1 MQAFVSSIP
10 APTSAAA
17 VDVRA
22 VQAIDATFDLDAFM
36 AGASSLFRDVRAAF
50 NTGSLDSVAGRLSPE
65 LTAIM
70 GKQLQYATATARQQN
85 LTSID
90 DLSVALL
97 GLDVGS
103 AGEILTVVRYDVV
116 GRLGLVMLNATVPA
130 ATQLAG
136 LPQRSWFEIWRLA
149 RPAGISTPPP
159 AAVCSSCGAPATG
172 ETHCRFCHALL
183 VDATVGFH
191 VVGIEC
197 MG

>member
-1 MQAFVSSIP
+1 MQAFVTSMPTQVS
-10 APTSAAA
+10 APA

-22 VQAIDATFDLDAFM
+22 VQAIDASFDLNAFM
-36 AGASSLFRDVRAAF
+36 TGAASLFRDVRAAF
-50 NTGSLDSVAGRLSPE
+50 NTGSLDPVAGRLSPE

-70 GKQLQYATATARQQN
+70 GKQLQYATTIARQQN
-85 LTSID
+85 MTSID
-90 DLSVALL
+90 DLSVELL
-97 GLDVGS
+97 GIDAAS
-103 AGEILTVVRYDVV
+103 TGEILTVVRYDVV
-116 GRLGLVMLNATVPA
+116 GRLGEIVLNAAVPA
-130 ATQLAG
+130 ATQLAA

-159 AAVCSSCGAPATG
+159 ATVCSSCGAPATG

-191 VVGIEC
+191 VVGVEC